1 MALLNVIR
9 GEESKILSQPVSDGA
24 LLFATD
30 TKQIFLDN
38 GSQRIEVGS
47 VQDLNNYITSTQFSS
62 ALQEEMHE
70 REKQDG
76 LLEDSINSSVQTLQN
91 QIDSKANASHTHL
104 YAGSATAGG
113 SATSAVKLDTAT
125 AGSATQPVYFS
136 DGKPVAT
143 TYTLAASVP
152 SDAKFT
158 DTTYTLESFG
168 ITATSD
174 EINTLD
180 GITATTEQL
189 NFLNTAES
197 DIQAQ
202 IDGKSNIDHSHD
214 VATTSADGFMPQL
227 SGDETQ
233 YLRGDGSWGTV
244 ATGANVVLI
253 QDTQPTDPDCKIWIQ
268 V

>member
-9 GEESKILSQPVSDGA
+9 DTYAKISAHPVSDGA

-47 VQDLNNYITSTQFSS
+47 VQDLANYITSTQLSL
-62 ALQEEMHE
+62 ALQEEASE

-76 LLEDSINSSVQTLQN
+76 LLEDNITSNVQTLQN
-91 QIDSKANASHTHL
+91 QINAKADASHTHL

-113 SATSAVKLDTAT
+113 SATSAVKLDTS

-136 DGKPVAT
+136 GGKPVAT

-152 SDAKFT
+152 SDAQFT

-168 ITATSD
+168 VTATSD

-197 DIQAQ
+197 NIQTQ
-202 IDGKSNIDHSHD
+202 IDGKSNIDHTHD

-233 YLRGDGSWGTV
+233 YLRGDGSWGNV

-253 QDTQPTDPDCKIWIQ
+253 QNTQPTDPDCKIWIQ

>member
-9 GEESKILSQPVSDGA
+9 DTYAKISAHPVSDGA

-30 TKQIFLDN
+30 TQQIFLDN
-38 GSQRIEVGS
+38 GSQRVEVGS
-47 VQDLNNYITSTQFSS
+47 VQDLANYITSTQLSL
-62 ALQEEMHE
+62 ALQEEASE

-76 LLEDSINSSVQTLQN
+76 LLEDNITSSVQTLQN
-91 QIDSKANASHTHL
+91 QINAKADASHTHL

-113 SATSAVKLDTAT
+113 SATSAVKLDTS

-136 DGKPVAT
+136 GGKPVAT
-143 TYTLAASVP
+143 THILAASVP

-189 NFLNTAES
+189 NFLDTAES
-197 DIQAQ
+197 DIQTQ
-202 IDGKSNIDHSHD
+202 IDGKSDIGHSHD
-214 VATTSADGFMPQL
+214 VATTESDGFMPQL

-233 YLRGDGSWGTV
+233 YLRGDGSWGSV
-244 ATGANVVLI
+244 ATGANVVLV
-253 QDTQPTDPDCKIWIQ
+253 QNTEPTDPNCKIWIQ